1 MAFHWPKKALEL
13 HVTVKTDDEIIQ
25 LRAKVAELEAQLEA
39 ERQLRHRAEFR
50 YGCECRI
57 KAELVDLCR
66 ASKVD
71 FRASLNER
79 PW

>member
-13 HVTVKTDDEIIQ
+13 HVTVKTDDEITA
-25 LRAKVAELEAQLEA
+25 LRARVAELEAQLA
-39 ERQLRHRAEFR
+39 EEQQARKRAEFR

-57 KAELVDLCR
+57 NAELVDLCR
-66 ASKVD
+66 ANKVD
-71 FRASLNER
+71 FRSSLRER

>member
-13 HVTVKTDDEIIQ
+13 HVTVKTDDEILA
-25 LRAKVAELEAQLEA
+25 LRARVAELEAQLAE
-39 ERQLRHRAEFR
+39 ERQLRNQVEFR

-57 KAELVDLCR
+57 NAELVDLCR
-66 ASKVD
+66 ANKVD
-71 FRASLNER
+71 FRPSLRGR